1 MIRVLNIISDTNIG
15 GAGRVLI
22 NYLQYADRAQFDTA
36 VALPRGSLLKAPLEE
51 LNTTVYEVDGIADR
65 SYDKEDV
72 KLLRELI
79 GRVDPDIVHTHGALS
94 GRIAARQCGKK
105 VVYTRHSA
113 LCGKKV
119 VYTRHSAFPV
129 PAKLRYPPGRWVNKW
144 VNEHYA
150 DRIIAVSP
158 AAAANLTD
166 AGISSKRITVMMN
179 GVAPVAR
186 SAPETCRDF
195 RERYGLSPD
204 VFTAGIL
211 ARIEPYKGH
220 LHIVEAAQQLKEEGR
235 KLQLL
240 IAGVGGYEEELR
252 GEVSHRGLEDT
263 VFFLGFQTDVAPVLS
278 VLDVQLNASYG
289 TETSSLSILEGMSMG
304 LPAVVS
310 SYGGNP
316 WLIDD
321 GEDGLI
327 FPNRDSAALARCI
340 ARLMDEP
347 ETLARMSRRAVE
359 IFQSR
364 FTGEIFAKNVEQV
377 YLDVLKGVP
386 HGTK

>member
-22 NYLQYADRAQFDTA
+22 NYLQYADRSRFDTA

-65 SYDKEDV
+65 SYDKGDV
-72 KLLRELI
+72 KVLQALIRE
-79 GRVDPDIVHTHGALS
+79 VDPDIVHTHGALS
-94 GRIAARQCGKK
+94 GRIAAR
-105 VVYTRHSA
+105 R
-113 LCGKKV
+113 CGKKV

-158 AAAANLTD
+158 AAAQNLTD
-166 AGISSKRITVMMN
+166 AGISSRRITVMMN

-186 SAPETCRDF
+186 SSPEVCRDF
-195 RERYGLSPD
+195 RGRYGLSPE

-220 LHIVEAAQQLKEEGR
+220 LHIVEAAQRLKGEGR
-235 KLQLL
+235 RLQIL

-252 GEVSHRGLEDT
+252 GEVARRGLEDT
-263 VFFLGFQTDVAPVLS
+263 VFFLGFQSDVAPVLS

-304 LPAVVS
+304 LPAIVS

-327 FPNRDSAALARCI
+327 FPNRDSAALAGCI

-347 ETLARMSRRAVE
+347 ETLERMGRRAEE
-359 IFQSR
+359 IFQAR
-364 FTGEIFAKNVEQV
+364 FTGQIFAKNVEQV
-377 YLDVLKGVP
+377 YLDLLKGVS
-386 HGTK
+386 HGEQ

>member
-94 GRIAARQCGKK
+94 GRIAAR
-105 VVYTRHSA
+105 R
-113 LCGKKV
+113 CGKKV

-158 AAAANLTD
+158 AAAQNLTD
-166 AGISSKRITVMMN
+166 AGISSRRITVMMN

-186 SAPETCRDF
+186 SSPEVCRDF
-195 RERYGLSPD
+195 RGRYGLSPE

-220 LHIVEAAQQLKEEGR
+220 LHIVEAAQRLRGEGR
-235 KLQLL
+235 RLQIL

-252 GEVSHRGLEDT
+252 GEVARRGLEDT
-263 VFFLGFQTDVAPVLS
+263 VFFLGFQSDVAPVLS

-304 LPAVVS
+304 LPAIVS

-327 FPNRDSAALARCI
+327 FPNRDSAALAGCI

-347 ETLARMSRRAVE
+347 ETLERMGRRAEE
-359 IFQSR
+359 IFQAR
-364 FTGEIFAKNVEQV
+364 FTGQIFAKNVEQV
-377 YLDVLKGVP
+377 YLDLLKGVS
-386 HGTK
+386 HGEQ

>member
-22 NYLQYADRAQFDTA
+22 NYLQYADRKRFDTA
-36 VALPRGSLLKAPLEE
+36 VALPRGSLLKPPLEE

-65 SYDKEDV
+65 SYHKEDV
-72 KLLRELI
+72 KLLQELI
-79 GRVDPDIVHTHGALS
+79 RTVDPDIVHTHGALS
-94 GRIAARQCGKK
+94 GRIAAR
-105 VVYTRHSA
+105 R
-113 LCGKKV
+113 CGKKV

-166 AGISSKRITVMMN
+166 AGISPKRITVMMN

-186 SAPETCRDF
+186 STPEVCQEF
-195 RERYGLSPD
+195 QAQYGLNPD

-220 LHIVEAAQQLKEEGR
+220 LHIVEAAQQLKGEGR
-235 KLQLL
+235 KLQILV
-240 IAGVGGYEEELR
+240 AGVGGYEEELR
-252 GEVSHRGLEDT
+252 AEVARRGLEDT

-304 LPAVVS
+304 LPAIVS

-347 ETLARMSRRAVE
+347 ETLERMSRRAKE

>member
-22 NYLQYADRAQFDTA
+22 NYLQYADREQFDTA

-51 LNTTVYEVDGIADR
+51 LHTTVYEVDGIADR
-65 SYDKEDV
+65 SYDRGDV
-72 KLLRELI
+72 KVLRELI
-79 GRVDPDIVHTHGALS
+79 RRVDPDIVHTHGALS
-94 GRIAARQCGKK
+94 GRIAAKQCGKK
-105 VVYTRHSA
+105 I
-113 LCGKKV
+113 

-144 VNEHYA
+144 MNEHYA

-166 AGISSKRITVMMN
+166 AGVSPRKITVMMN
-179 GVAPVAR
+179 GVAPVERAG
-186 SAPETCRDF
+186 PEACRTF
-195 RERYGLSPD
+195 RAKYGLQEG

-220 LHIVEAAQQLKEEGR
+220 LHIVEAAQQLKGEGR
-235 KLQLL
+235 KLQVL
-240 IAGVGGYEEELR
+240 IAGTGGYEEELR
-252 GEVSHRGLEDT
+252 GEVSRRGLEDT
-263 VFFLGFQTDVAPVLS
+263 VFFLGFQSDVAPVLS

-327 FPNRDSAALARCI
+327 FPNRDSAALARCV

-347 ETLARMSRRAVE
+347 DTLRHMGERAVE
-359 IFQSR
+359 IFHRR
-364 FTGEIFAKNVEQV
+364 FTGQIFAKNVEQV
-377 YLDVLKGVP
+377 YLDLLKGVP

>member
-22 NYLQYADRAQFDTA
+22 NYLQYADREQFDTA

-51 LNTTVYEVDGIADR
+51 LHTTVYEVDGIADR
-65 SYDKEDV
+65 SYDKGDV
-72 KLLRELI
+72 KVLRELI
-79 GRVDPDIVHTHGALS
+79 RRVDPDIVHTHGALS
-94 GRIAARQCGKK
+94 GRIAAKQCGKK
-105 VVYTRHSA
+105 I
-113 LCGKKV
+113 

-144 VNEHYA
+144 MNEHYA

-166 AGISSKRITVMMN
+166 AGVSPRKITVMMN
-179 GVAPVAR
+179 GVAPVERAD
-186 SAPETCRDF
+186 PEACRAF
-195 RERYGLSPD
+195 RAKYGLQEG

-220 LHIVEAAQQLKEEGR
+220 LHIVEAAQQLKGEGR
-235 KLQLL
+235 KLQVL
-240 IAGVGGYEEELR
+240 IAGTGGYEEELR
-252 GEVSHRGLEDT
+252 VEVSRRGLEDT
-263 VFFLGFQTDVAPVLS
+263 VFFLGFQSDVAPVLS

-327 FPNRDSAALARCI
+327 FPNRDSAALARCV

-347 ETLARMSRRAVE
+347 DTLRHMGERAVE
-359 IFQSR
+359 IFHRR
-364 FTGEIFAKNVEQV
+364 FTGQIFAKNVEQV
-377 YLDVLKGVP
+377 YLDLLKGVP

>member
-22 NYLQYADRAQFDTA
+22 NYLQYADRGQFDTS

-65 SYDKEDV
+65 SYDKGDV
-72 KLLRELI
+72 RLLQELI
-79 GRVDPDIVHTHGALS
+79 GRVNPDIVHTHGALS
-94 GRIAARQCGKK
+94 GRIAAR
-105 VVYTRHSA
+105 R
-113 LCGKKV
+113 CGKKV

-158 AAAANLTD
+158 AAAQNLTD
-166 AGISSKRITVMMN
+166 AGISPRRITVMMN

-186 SAPETCRDF
+186 SAPEVCRDF
-195 RERYGLSPD
+195 RGRYGLSPE

-220 LHIVEAAQQLKEEGR
+220 LHIVEAAQQLKGEGR
-235 KLQLL
+235 TLQILV
-240 IAGVGGYEEELR
+240 AGVGGYEAELR
-252 GEVSHRGLEDT
+252 AEVARRGLEDT

-304 LPAVVS
+304 LPAIVS

-321 GEDGLI
+321 GEDGII
-327 FPNRDSAALARCI
+327 FPNRDSQALARAI

-347 ETLARMSRRAVE
+347 ETLTHMGERAKE
-359 IFQSR
+359 IFQAR
-364 FTGEIFAKNVEQV
+364 FTGQIFAKNVEQV

>member
-22 NYLQYADRAQFDTA
+22 NYLQYADREQFDTA

-65 SYDKEDV
+65 SYDKGDV
-72 KLLRELI
+72 KVLRELI
-79 GRVDPDIVHTHGALS
+79 RRMDPDIVHTHGALS
-94 GRIAARQCGKK
+94 GRIAAKQCGKK
-105 VVYTRHSA
+105 I
-113 LCGKKV
+113 

-144 VNEHYA
+144 MNEHYA

-166 AGISSKRITVMMN
+166 AGVSPRKITVMMN
-179 GVAPVAR
+179 GVAPVERAG
-186 SAPETCRDF
+186 PEACRAF
-195 RERYGLSPD
+195 RAKYGLQEG

-220 LHIVEAAQQLKEEGR
+220 LHIVEAAQQLKGEGR
-235 KLQLL
+235 KLQVL
-240 IAGVGGYEEELR
+240 IAGTGGYEEELR
-252 GEVSHRGLEDT
+252 GEVSRRGLEDT
-263 VFFLGFQTDVAPVLS
+263 VFFLGFQSDVAPVLS

-327 FPNRDSAALARCI
+327 FPNRDSAALARCV

-347 ETLARMSRRAVE
+347 DTLRHMGERAVE
-359 IFQSR
+359 IFHRR
-364 FTGEIFAKNVEQV
+364 FTGQIFAKNVEQV
-377 YLDVLKGVP
+377 YLDLLKGVP

>member
-22 NYLQYADRAQFDTA
+22 NYLQYADREQFDTSVA
-36 VALPRGSLLKAPLEE
+36 VPRGSLLKAPLEE
-51 LNTTVYEVDGIADR
+51 LGTTVYEVDGIADR
-65 SYDKEDV
+65 SYSKGDV
-72 KLLRELI
+72 KVLRALI
-79 GRVDPDIVHTHGALS
+79 RQVEPDIVHTHGALS

-105 VVYTRHSA
+105 I
-113 LCGKKV
+113 

-129 PAKLRYPPGRWVNKW
+129 SAKLRYPPGRWINKW
-144 VNEHYA
+144 MNRRYA

-158 AAAANLTD
+158 AAAENLTD
-166 AGISSKRITVMMN
+166 AGVSPKRITVMMN

-186 SAPETCRDF
+186 SAPEACQAF
-195 RERYGLSPD
+195 RERYGLRAD

-220 LHIVEAAQQLKEEGR
+220 LHILEAAERLKSEGR
-235 KLQLL
+235 RLQVL
-240 IAGVGGYEEELR
+240 IAGTGGYEAELR
-252 GEVSHRGLEDT
+252 RETAARDLEDT
-263 VFFLGFQTDVAPVLS
+263 VFFLGFQSDVAPVLS

-327 FPNRDSAALARCI
+327 FPNRDSGALARCI

-347 ETLARMSRRAVE
+347 DTLRRMGERAAE
-359 IFQSR
+359 IFQNR
-364 FTGEIFAKNVEQV
+364 FTGQIFARNVEQV
-377 YLDVLKGVP
+377 YLDLLKGAS